1 MSLPP
6 VEIPLG
12 AMRFNSDSQKL
23 EYFNGDVWMQ
33 IHTFSPN
40 LGGNGGPAGNPTGNS
55 PDQSSGARGL
65 FMGGSPTTNGNTVE
79 YITIPTAGDA
89 IDFADMTENRKYC
102 SAFSSNTRGVVAGGE
117 NPSGKQD
124 EIEYVTIAT
133 TGILS
138 DFGNLLAP
146 RTYVGC
152 AGNQTRG
159 IIAGGNPASP
169 ADYDKVIQYVTI
181 ASQGVHAQTFGEL
194 GQDNSNQGGTTSP
207 TRAVFAGGA
216 NWPSIRNVIE
226 YVTIATTG
234 DSQDFGDLIQNNCYN
249 NGATS
254 STRAVYGGGSNNYR
268 IIEYLTFATKG
279 NTINFG
285 DFTSD
290 MGWTMGTSD
299 TIRGVFG
306 GGQSPSATAAID
318 YINVATQGNAVDF
331 GSLITNQHLS
341 GGACSSNHGGLG

>member
-12 AMRFNSDSQKL
+12 AIRFNSDSQKL

-40 LGGNGGPAGNPTGNS
+40 LNG
-55 PDQSSGARGL
+55 GARGL

-79 YITIPTAGDA
+79 YVTIPTAGDA

-117 NPSGKQD
+117 NPSGRQD

-133 TGILS
+133 TGTLS
-138 DFGNLLAP
+138 DFGNLLAV

-152 AGNQTRG
+152 ASNQTRG
-159 IIAGGNPASP
+159 IIAGGNPSSP
-169 ADYDKVIQYVTI
+169 ADFDKVIQYVTI
-181 ASQGVHAQTFGEL
+181 ASQGFHAKSFGEL
-194 GQDNSNQGGTTSP
+194 TQDNSNQGGTASP

-216 NWPSIRNVIE
+216 NWPSVLNVIE
-226 YVTIATTG
+226 YVTIATLG
-234 DSQDFGDLIQNNCYN
+234 DSHDFGDLTAVGCYN
-249 NGATS
+249 NGASS
-254 STRAVYGGGSNNYR
+254 STRAVYAGSSHNYKK
-268 IIEYLTFATKG
+268 IEYLTFATKG
-279 NTINFG
+279 NTVNFG
-285 DFTSD
+285 ELTSD
-290 MGWTMGTSD
+290 MGWSVGTSD
-299 TIRGVFG
+299 TVRGVFG
-306 GGQSPSATAAID
+306 GGQSPAATDAID

-341 GGACSSNHGGLG
+341 GGACSSKHGGLG

>member
-55 PDQSSGARGL
+55 ADQVAGARGL
-65 FMGGSPTTNGNTVE
+65 FMGGSPSPNGNTVE
-79 YITIPTAGDA
+79 YITIPTAGNA

-117 NPSGKQD
+117 NPSGKHD

-138 DFGNLLAP
+138 DFGNLLAA

-152 AGNQTRG
+152 ASNQTRG
-159 IIAGGNPASP
+159 LIAGGYTGS

-181 ASQGVHAQTFGEL
+181 ASQGIHAKTFGEL
-194 GQDNSNQGGTTSP
+194 TVNNSNQGGTASP

-216 NWPSIRNVIE
+216 SWPSIRNVIE
-226 YVTIATTG
+226 YVTIATLG
-234 DSQDFGDLIQNNCYN
+234 DSHDFGDLIAVGCYN
-249 NGATS
+249 NGASS
-254 STRAVYGGGSNNYR
+254 STRAVYAGSSHNYKM
-268 IIEYLTFATKG
+268 IEYLTFATKG

-285 DFTSD
+285 ELTSD
-290 MGWTMGTSD
+290 MGWAMGTSD
-299 TIRGVFG
+299 TVRGVFG
-306 GGQSPSATAAID
+306 GGQNPVTTAMD

-331 GSLITNQHLS
+331 GTLITDQHLA